1 MVRSV
6 GVFSS
11 WSAKAGGVEVEPSN
25 GDRAAGPANAVTLRD
40 VGCTLAGRT
49 VLDGLSMNVPV
60 AGVYALTGGNGAG
73 KSVLL
78 RLIAGRERPD
88 HGTIE
93 IFDLPPGAESAAETG
108 FAPPPDLSGSGR
120 DALTRIAGGG
130 ENGARG
136 VAYALS
142 RTGLADRAD
151 LPAATYTAGDLRRL
165 TIAAALVTPRA
176 LVLLDDPF
184 DGLDPGGVAD
194 VARLCRELSDD
205 GVTVVLASRPH
216 PALEDLAT
224 HIGMLSGGH
233 LIAEGPAAAVRAA
246 TPTVVVV
253 RTRDVILGMGVLRG
267 LGLADL
273 EAHRDHLTA
282 TLADDVPIDRVIQA
296 LVHGG
301 VRVASVSPAP
311 PPYAGG

>member
-6 GVFSS
+6 DVFSS

-25 GDRAAGPANAVTLRD
+25 GDRAAEPANAVTLRD
-40 VGCTLAGRT
+40 VGYAVGGRT
-49 VLDGLSMNVPV
+49 VLDGLSMNVPE

-108 FAPPPDLSGSGR
+108 FAPPLELSGTGR
-120 DALTRIAGGG
+120 DALARIDAGANDG
-130 ENGARG
+130 RG

-151 LPAATYTAGDLRRL
+151 LPAAAYTAGDLRRL

-184 DGLDPGGVAD
+184 DGLDPDGVAD

-205 GVTVVLASRPH
+205 GVTVVLASRPN

-224 HIGMLSGGH
+224 HVGILSGGH
-233 LIAEGPAAAVRAA
+233 LVAEGPAAAVRAA
-246 TPTVVVV
+246 TPTALVV

-282 TLADDVPIDRVIQA
+282 TLTDDVPIDRVIQA

-301 VRVASVSPAP
+301 VRVTSVSPAP

>member
-1 MVRSV
+1 ME
-6 GVFSS
+6 
-11 WSAKAGGVEVEPSN
+11 AEPLNGG
-25 GDRAAGPANAVTLRD
+25 GAAESANAVTLRD
-40 VGCTLAGRT
+40 VTCSVGGRNVLA
-49 VLDGLSMNVPV
+49 GLSMTVPV

-88 HGTIE
+88 QGTIE

-108 FAPPPDLSGSGR
+108 FAPPLDLTGTGR
-120 DALTRIAGGG
+120 DALARIDAG
-130 ENGARG
+130 ENDGRG

-151 LPAATYTAGDLRRL
+151 LPAAAYTAGDLRRL

-184 DGLDPGGVAD
+184 DGLDADGVAD
-194 VARLCRELSDD
+194 VTRLCRDLSDD

-224 HIGMLSGGH
+224 HVGMLSGGR
-233 LIAEGPAAAVRAA
+233 LVTEGPAAAVRAA
-246 TPTVVVV
+246 TPAGVVV
-253 RTRDVILGMGVLRG
+253 RTRDVILGLGVLRG
-267 LGLADL
+267 LGLADPR
-273 EAHRDHLTA
+273 AHRDHLTA
-282 TLADDVPIDRVIQA
+282 TLIDDVPIDRVIQA

-301 VRVASVSPAP
+301 VRVTSVSPAP
-311 PPYAGG
+311 PPYARRS